1 MLKVLYRYTL
11 IIGVSL
17 FMLTSGLYGQSF
29 QDADFGV
36 IPDSLY
42 QLSPSD
48 APYVITNK
56 EMDVSFNEE
65 DGSIVAILD
74 HHVRLKVFDK
84 TAREASIVS
93 IPYYYDDNMEQISD
107 ISGWTHLPS
116 GNQIALR
123 QSDIR
128 TVNINSRYNIKEFTM
143 PAVSNGAILEYR
155 YKIKRRYIEELP
167 DFFLSHRVPT
177 EAAKLTITYPNYL
190 RYQQLTENYSGSLRN
205 NFVYTDT
212 SSVPKIFTIPQ
223 PKPIV
228 TERWMAYDI
237 PATEKEPYITS
248 LDDHRAKL
256 KFMMSEFGIPRQT
269 LDIGWDVV
277 VAKLRKNTN
286 PLAEIRKNSFA
297 HAKGDSIASA
307 HPNADLKEIQNH
319 IFRYLNK
326 RMSFSGA
333 HAPYSSKRG
342 RAVIEGEVANQAA
355 INQALAAMLRGA
367 GIDANPV
374 LVSTRK
380 SGTINKGFPSF
391 YQFNGL
397 MVRSHIEGKTYVMD
411 ASFAHSQP
419 GLIPVDM
426 FNDEGLELKPRSFE
440 WFKIEPAHSH
450 FDLQV
455 DVEAKLTAEGT
466 LKGTI
471 VSHQQGYPAQQI
483 RQQRTDGMTD
493 SDIVSRA
500 LFDGYADIRLD
511 SVEIQNLNRYK
522 SPVKITAHFEIEDYA
537 TSFSNGLEYR
547 PMVVGYRMNNPFG
560 DASRDL
566 PVTLDAPEQLDVSY
580 SIALPSGF
588 SVDDRS
594 QDQSLKMD
602 GGQFRERYNLEPGTL
617 NYNYQIKIGRK
628 NFSPQLFPQ
637 LYNLYE
643 RWVQLSNS
651 KWLIKR

>member
-1 MLKVLYRYTL
+1 MFTVLYRYTV

-17 FMLTSGLYGQSF
+17 LVLTSSLYAQQF

-42 QLSPSD
+42 HLSSSG
-48 APYVITNK
+48 APYTITNK
-56 EMDVSFNEE
+56 EMDVSFEE
-65 DGSIVAILD
+65 KGGSIVATLE

-84 TAREASIVS
+84 TAREASIIS
-93 IPYYYDDNMEQISD
+93 IPYYYDNNMERISD

-123 QSDIR
+123 QDDIR
-128 TVNINSRYNIKEFTM
+128 TVNINSRYNVKEFTM
-143 PAVSNGAILEYR
+143 PTVVDGAILEYR
-155 YKIKRRYIEELP
+155 YTIERRYIEELP
-167 DFFLSHRVPT
+167 DFFLSHPVPT

-190 RYQQLTENYSGSLRN
+190 RYKQLTENYSGSVDN
-205 NFVYTDT
+205 SFVYTDT

-248 LDDHRAKL
+248 LDDHRAKF

-286 PLAEIRKNSFA
+286 PLTEIRKNSYA
-297 HAKGDSIASA
+297 HAKGDSIAKA
-307 HPNADLKEIQNH
+307 HTGNNAKEIQNH
-319 IFRYLNK
+319 VFRYLNE

-333 HAPYSSKRG
+333 HSPYSNTRS
-342 RAVIEGEVANQAA
+342 RAVLAGEVADQAA
-355 INQALAAMLRGA
+355 INQTLVAMLRGA
-367 GIDANPV
+367 GIKAFPV

-380 SGTINKGFPSF
+380 SGAINKSFPSF
-391 YQFNGL
+391 YQFNAQ
-397 MVRSHIEGKTYVMD
+397 MVRSHIEGQTYVMD
-411 ASFAHSQP
+411 ASFSHSQP

-426 FNDEGLELKPRSFE
+426 YNDEGLEFKTRSFE
-440 WFKIEPAHSH
+440 WFKIAPNKSR
-450 FDLQV
+450 FDIEV
-455 DVEAKLTAEGT
+455 DVEAQLTSQGT
-466 LKGTI
+466 LRGTI
-471 VSHQQGYPAQQI
+471 ISHQKGYPTQQI
-483 RQQRTDGMTD
+483 RRQRTDGMND
-493 SDIVSRA
+493 ADIVSRA
-500 LFDGYADIRLD
+500 LFDGYGDIKLD
-511 SVEIQNLNRYK
+511 SVSIRNLNEYDR
-522 SPVKITAHFEIEDYA
+522 SAEISARFEIEDYA

-547 PMVVGYRMNNPFG
+547 PMIVGYRMSNPFG

-566 PVTLDAPEQLDVSY
+566 PVTLDAPEKLNVSY
-580 SIALPSGF
+580 SITLPSGF
-588 SVDDRS
+588 SVEGIRR
-594 QDQSLKMD
+594 DQSLSMD
-602 GGQFRERYNLEPGTL
+602 GAEFSELYKLEPEQL
-617 NYNYQIKIGRK
+617 NYSYQININRK
-628 NFSPQLFPQ
+628 DFSVQLFPQ
-637 LYNLYE
+637 LYNLYS